1 MQRVICM
8 PGLQLGLVFYKYM
21 LYVVGEAFGLLP
33 LLSFYRTYDIYRRF
47 GSVMVFA
54 FSDDFASRR

>member
-1 MQRVICM
+1 M